1 MNVVVSSFRQ
11 TPLVFW
17 GIVFLC
23 LLSFS
28 SLRAQDRKYERKSVT
43 SLGTV
48 LVKPGL
54 SVDLGIVQNRLKA
67 YVELPRFDFNVVSEN
82 TIREFRQKANQ
93 TDLSPESIGA
103 ALKQTVVPKIL
114 EVVKAVAALRA
125 QGNLKEEDLARAA
138 VDKMKGSG
146 LTAEDIKKVYNSAF
160 IYLPVITEYTE
171 QTVADNFVV
180 EVKGYILWY
189 RIIVSDDGK
198 DASAVLLTKL
208 SEPKGGSASAD
219 PDETFKL
226 KRRSVDGKTYARLKA
241 IGGWAQAEALAMRE
255 LPEFRLSAEIRT
267 LEGQFATAGLGKRE
281 GIGLDDGFNVIDFF
295 DDGKGGV
302 ATKDIGFYRVS
313 QVADNRTDDNQ
324 SSLFYGYIRAGVERG
339 SLLVE
344 RPRLPVDIRISPRL
358 TTLSIPRT
366 AIPADRNTYDNLVA
380 NRPNAFGNIFA
391 FNEDVAAAV
400 GVDAGVSLNL
410 ARWVGITQLFAVVDG
425 GILFPLA
432 APQNATVPFF
442 WNVHLGLQK
451 KFWFSWINLSLGAFA
466 GADFLTI
473 SGTSDNS
480 GRLEN
485 FNVGMISGRLDAALE
500 LMLNP
505 DLLFSIRAG
514 YKLASPPISGS
525 VKFRGDDEI
534 NLTLE
539 DRLRPFRDINFSG
552 LIISASISFT
562 LPSSSAVDF
571 TSLFP
576 SDIDY

>member
-1 MNVVVSSFRQ
+1 MHIAVSFHGA
-11 TPLVFW
+11 LIVFW
-17 GIVFLC
+17 SVVFFLW
-23 LLSFS
+23 LIGSPLY
-28 SLRAQDRKYERKSVT
+28 AQTRKYERKSIT

-67 YVELPRFDFNVVSEN
+67 YLELPRFDFNVISEN
-82 TIREFRQKANQ
+82 TVKEFRQKANQ
-93 TDLSPESIGA
+93 TDLSPESIGS

-138 VDKMKGSG
+138 VDKMKASG

-160 IYLPVITEYTE
+160 IYLPVITDYTE

-180 EVKGYILWY
+180 EIKGYILWY
-189 RIIVSDDGK
+189 RIIVSADGK
-198 DASAVLLTKL
+198 DASAVLLTSL
-208 SEPKGGSASAD
+208 SEPKSGSASAN
-219 PDETFKL
+219 PNETYNL

-241 IGGWAQAEALAMRE
+241 VGGWVQAEALAMRE
-255 LPEFRLSAEIRT
+255 LPEFRLSAEIRS
-267 LEGQFATAGLGKRE
+267 LEGQFATAGLGTRE
-281 GIGLDDGFNVIDFF
+281 GIGLDDGFNAVDFF
-295 DDGKGGV
+295 DDGQGGV
-302 ATKDIGFYRVS
+302 LTKDVGFYRVS

-324 SSLFYGYIRAGVERG
+324 SSLFYGYIRAGVDRG

-344 RPRLPVDIRISPRL
+344 RPRLPVDVRISPRF

-366 AIPADRNTYDNLVA
+366 AIPADRRTYNNLLF
-380 NRPNAFGNIFA
+380 NLPGAFGNIFA
-391 FNEDVAAAV
+391 FNEDVTAAI
-400 GVDAGVSLNL
+400 GVDAGIALNL
-410 ARWVGITQLFAVVDG
+410 ARWTGITQLFAVVDG

-432 APQNATVPFF
+432 EPQNATAPFF
-442 WNVHLGLQK
+442 WNIHLGLQK

-473 SGTSDNS
+473 SGASNND
-480 GRLEN
+480 GQLEN
-485 FNVGMISGRLDAALE
+485 FNVGMFSGRLDATLE
-500 LMLNP
+500 FMLNP

-514 YKLASPPISGS
+514 YKLASSPIFGS
-525 VKFRGDDEI
+525 IKFRGDDEI
-534 NLTLE
+534 ALTLE
-539 DRLRPFRDINFSG
+539 DQMRPFRNINFSG
-552 LIISASISFT
+552 LMISANISFT
-562 LPSSSAVDF
+562 LPSSSGVDF